1 MRFTLLAS
9 AIALVT
15 VPVTAIQAQ
24 EQATRSPSDFVCE
37 LTGEDCAAEP
47 AAEAEAPAAPGPAAT
62 TTTGGRAA
70 RVAGDSRGFVLA
82 KPVDPNAAARP
93 TPKPAPVR
101 VVTNRP
107 KPTMAPGGGTV
118 QPRVDLRLGF
128 STGSSMLVGSELM
141 EVKSFAAALKSPRLA
156 GRRVRIEGHTDS
168 VGSRASNLTLSRE
181 RAYAVR
187 QTLIAEGVSADRIE
201 AAGYG
206 FDRPLPGQLA
216 SAGANRRVEAV
227 LVN

>member
-9 AIALVT
+9 AIALVA

-37 LTGEDCAAEP
+37 LTGEECAAEP
-47 AAEAEAPAAPGPAAT
+47 AAQPEAAAPAAPATAA
-62 TTTGGRAA
+62 TGGRAA

-82 KPVDPNAAARP
+82 KPVDPNAVNRP
-93 TPKPAPVR
+93 APRPAPVR
-101 VVTNRP
+101 VVTANRP
-107 KPTMAPGGGTV
+107 KPAPAPGGGV
-118 QPRVDLRLGF
+118 AQPRVDLRLGF

-141 EVKSFAAALKSPRLA
+141 EVKSFAAALKSARLA

-187 QTLIAEGVSADRIE
+187 QTLIAEGVAADRIE
-201 AAGYG
+201 AAGFG
-206 FDRPLPGQLA
+206 FDRPLAGQLA

>member
-9 AIALVT
+9 AIALVA

-37 LTGEDCAAEP
+37 LTGEECPAEP
-47 AAEAEAPAAPGPAAT
+47 AAGPESPAAPTASA
-62 TTTGGRAA
+62 TGGRAA
-70 RVAGDSRGFVLA
+70 RVAGESRGFVLA
-82 KPVDPNAAARP
+82 KPVDPNAAKRP
-93 TPKPAPVR
+93 DPRPAPIRVVTPNRPKPAP
-101 VVTNRP
+101 
-107 KPTMAPGGGTV
+107 APGVGV
-118 QPRVDLRLGF
+118 AQPRVDLRLGF
-128 STGSSMLVGSELM
+128 STGSSMLVGRELM
-141 EVKSFAAALKSPRLA
+141 EVKSFATALKTPRLA

-168 VGSRASNLTLSRE
+168 VGSRESNLTLSRE

-187 QTLIAEGVSADRIE
+187 QTLIAEGIAADRID

-206 FDRPLPGQLA
+206 FDRPLAGQRA